1 MGIAMQDDES
11 LPVEASEAAL
21 VVPEESA
28 TPEALESAT
37 PEATEDKKSK
47 GVQKRID
54 ELTANWRSEQREK
67 EWLRQQYEMLQKQV
81 QPQQKQPEPVKAVDG
96 RPSIDQFED
105 VNDFVEAVTDWKLKQ
120 ADATREATSKQEQ
133 AQREQQELVSKV
145 NQSAEKARL
154 KYPDF
159 DDVVLNN
166 RDVPISPSTAAAL
179 VGMENGMDV
188 AYHLGRNPAEAQR
201 IASLPQDRQLI
212 EIGRLE
218 SALAQNTK
226 KVTSAPA
233 PVGSQLAG
241 SAGGGEP
248 KDIKEWMAWR
258 NAQLSNRQK

>member
-1 MGIAMQDDES
+1 MLNDDS
-11 LPVEASEAAL
+11 QPVEASQDAPE
-21 VVPEESA
+21 VTEESS
-28 TPEALESAT
+28 TPEVLESAA

-54 ELTANWRSEQREK
+54 ELTANWRNEQREK

-81 QPQQKQPEPVKAVDG
+81 QAPQQPTAPAKAPEG

-105 VNDFVEAVTDWKLKQ
+105 VNDYVEAVTDWKLKQ
-120 ADATREATSKQEQ
+120 ADSLREASSKQE
-133 AQREQQELVSKV
+133 REQRAQQEVVSKI
-145 NQSAEKARL
+145 NQQIDKARQ
-154 KYPDF
+154 KYSDF

-166 RDVPISPSTAAAL
+166 PSLPIPQHIAATLADMD
-179 VGMENGMDV
+179 GGMDV
-188 AYHLGRNPAEAQR
+188 AYHLGMNPDAAQR
-201 IASLPQDRQLI
+201 IASLPPGRQLVELGKI
-212 EIGRLE
+212 EA
-218 SALAQNTK
+218 ALASNTRK
-226 KVTSAPA
+226 TTSAPP